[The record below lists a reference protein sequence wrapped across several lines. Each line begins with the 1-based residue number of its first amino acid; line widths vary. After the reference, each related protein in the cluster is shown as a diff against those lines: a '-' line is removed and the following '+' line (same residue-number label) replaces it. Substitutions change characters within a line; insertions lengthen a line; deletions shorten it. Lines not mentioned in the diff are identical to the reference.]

1 MSQKNSQSQLIAV
14 ASVTIVLL
22 LGVIG
27 WQYYKSSQQQKII
40 DENAMELDEIS
51 QVKAE
56 LEKEYYEALADLEE
70 LRGDNTELNAMIET
84 QKSELK
90 KQKNQISGLIRDR
103 NDLAAAR
110 EEIQLL
116 KEQAQTTLAELTQL
130 REENEVLVANNQRL
144 IEEKDILTDEV
155 NKERQINDE
164 LMTVKAALV
173 EEKEDLTKERNLL
186 SKKVDRASVI
196 DVTDIDVQGYKI
208 KNNGKEVKRG
218 SAKNVDL
225 LKICFKA
232 NENAV
237 ADPGNEAFYVRIIDP
252 AGTPIAVES
261 MGSGVLMNSQGE
273 EVRYTKTKE
282 LMYTGTDAMS
292 CLSWQSE
299 TEMQEGVY
307 AVEIFNKGFIAGKS
321 TFNLK

>member
-14 ASVTIVLL
+14 ASITIIAL

-27 WQYYKSSQQQKII
+27 WLYHQNSQKKQLIEKHT
-40 DENAMELDEIS
+40 MELDEIS

-84 QKSELK
+84 QKGELK
-90 KQKNQISGLIRDR
+90 KQKNQISGLIG
-103 NDLAAAR
+103 NKKSLAAAR
-110 EEIQLL
+110 EEIKLL
-116 KEQAQTTLAELTQL
+116 KENAEASLAELMEL
-130 REENEVLVANNQRL
+130 REENEVLVANNERL
-144 IEEKDILTDEV
+144 TEEKDILTDEI
-155 NKERQINDE
+155 NKERQVSED
-164 LMTVKAALV
+164 LLTVKAALI
-173 EEKEDLTKERNLL
+173 EEKDDLTKERNMLT
-186 SKKVDRASVI
+186 KKVNRASVI
-196 DVTDIDVQGYKI
+196 NVTDIDVQGYKL
-208 KNNGKEVKRG
+208 KANGKEVKRG
-218 SAKNVDL
+218 SAKSIDL

-252 AGTPIAVES
+252 SGVPVAVES
-261 MGSGVLMNSQGE
+261 MGSGVIENDVGE
-273 EVRYTKTKE
+273 KVRYTKAKE

-299 TEMQEGVY
+299 TEMMEGNY
-307 AVEIFNKGFIAGKS
+307 AVEIFNKGYIAGKA
-321 TFNLK
+321 TFKLK